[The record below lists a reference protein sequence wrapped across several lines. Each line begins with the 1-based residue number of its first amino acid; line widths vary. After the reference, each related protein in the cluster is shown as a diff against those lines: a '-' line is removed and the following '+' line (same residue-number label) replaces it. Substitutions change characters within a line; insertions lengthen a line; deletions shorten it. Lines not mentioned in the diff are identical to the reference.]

1 MSELDDSSL
10 MTLLSSFTS
19 WTGYAGHLVA
29 RAAISERLAEK
40 QLKRVEDIYTIRY
53 KSEKTV
59 AATKAMVAQE
69 EEYQEADAH
78 VDTCYIKRKL
88 LESTYTD
95 LERKGQTVSREL
107 SRRISRRAAENRND
121 KYNT

>member
-1 MSELDDSSL
+1 

-29 RAAISERLAEK
+29 KAAIAERMAEK

-59 AATKAMVAQE
+59 AATKAMVSQE
-69 EEYQEADAH
+69 EEYQEADAK
-78 VDTCYIKRKL
+78 VDRCYMDRKL
-88 LESTYTD
+88 LESTYSD
-95 LERKGQTVSREL
+95 LERKGNTVSREL
-107 SRRISRRAAENRND
+107 SRRISRRSSENRSD